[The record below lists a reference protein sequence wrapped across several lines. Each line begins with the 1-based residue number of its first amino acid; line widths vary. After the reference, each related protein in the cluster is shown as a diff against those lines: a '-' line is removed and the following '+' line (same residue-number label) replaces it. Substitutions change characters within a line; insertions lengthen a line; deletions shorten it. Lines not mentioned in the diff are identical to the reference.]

1 MLPDLP
7 SLKNDIQW
15 LLTRYLRNQINAR
28 LGVFNEASKH
38 KAFEGNRM
46 RVMRADG
53 SVTDSEYK
61 ESSAELSVSLGEV
74 PKLSI
79 EDRLLR
85 INNIA
90 EKMAGQM
97 SKHLFE
103 TLNKAIDS
111 VGNVVDR
118 KGKPFDVETVFE
130 AFNTV
135 QIEFDEAGN
144 HNMSWVM
151 PPNLIEKAKKVFEQI
166 DSDPVLK
173 RRFDEMMERK
183 RVEWRDREASRKLVG

>member
-28 LGVFNEASKH
+28 LGVFNEAPKH

-53 SVTDSEYK
+53 TVTDSEYK

-90 EKMAGQM
+90 DEMAGQM

-103 TLNKAIDS
+103 TLTKAIDS

-118 KGKPFDVETVFE
+118 KGKPFDAETVFE

-151 PPNLIEKAKKVFEQI
+151 HPNLIEKAKKVFEQI